1 MDVKPTIEN
10 MVKYRRLLWEKNHNV
25 EKDQEYCAACINEIH
40 QHPNIEKQIW
50 ERPYLLIEI
59 CFLIVDK
66 QAETIPF
73 FLNDVQRDFIQR
85 FEERVTGKPIFVLKG
100 RQQGFTSLITAVQL
114 AFTIVRKN
122 FSGFTI
128 ADCNDNVNTIFND
141 KARVVY
147 SRLPATLKPLEK
159 YNNRREFFFDKINS
173 SWRVAM
179 ATDEIGR
186 SKTINFCHFSEV
198 AFYQCELSMLQKS
211 IGEAF
216 TADAI
221 VVYETTANGF
231 NEAKDLWDS
240 GSCTNLFYEWWR
252 TKEYSLEN
260 TSCLNDLSDDWIK
273 NRVRWL
279 KEEQHLSEKQ
289 IAWYVAKYNSYLD
302 KASIRQ
308 EYPCT
313 SFEAFISSGEC
324 EFGNELV
331 VERLEEARKH
341 KPIRKGYFDYTK
353 RYNAEMDTFE
363 ISNINFVD
371 SENGYISIYENPVED
386 KVKGSKPYAIGGD
399 TAGEGSDYFGAIVI
413 DNLDGHQVAVLHKQ
427 KIDDD
432 LYAEQ
437 VYCLGSMYHNAI
449 IGIEINFSRESM
461 KRLVELGY
469 PNLYVTENVDAL
481 TKRVKKDVGFRTT
494 SITRPV
500 IIAELKRKFRD
511 SYGTIVVDESTL
523 QEMLTFVRN
532 EKGKPEAIEG
542 KHDDLVMT
550 LAIAHFIS
558 EQGEHTW
565 KPNEKEQKTIEKI
578 FPSLRQELSEAEEQ
592 SAQEEYISW
601 DY

>member
-1 MDVKPTIEN
+1 MDIKPSLEN
-10 MVKYRRLLWEKNHNV
+10 MVKYRKILWEKNHNV
-25 EKDQEYCAACINEIH
+25 DLDQQYCASCIQEIH
-40 QHPNIEKQIW
+40 KHMHIEKQIW
-50 ERPYLLIEI
+50 EKPYLLIEI

-66 QAETIPF
+66 NAETIPF

-85 FEERVTGKPIFVLKG
+85 FDERVTGKPIFVLKG
-100 RQQGFTSLITAVQL
+100 RQQGFTSLITAIQL
-114 AFTIVRKN
+114 SYTIVRKN

-147 SRLPATLKPLEK
+147 DRLPEILKPKEK

-252 TKEYSLEN
+252 TKEYAINN
-260 TSCLNDLSDDWIK
+260 TSCLNELADDWIK
-273 NRVRWL
+273 NRVDWL
-279 KEEQHLSEKQ
+279 RKEHNLTDNQ

-313 SFEAFISSGEC
+313 SYEAFVASGEC

-331 VERLEEARKH
+331 VSRLEAAKNH
-341 KPIRKGYFDYTK
+341 KPIRRGYFDYIK
-353 RYNAEMDTFE
+353 RYNAVLDQFE
-363 ISNINFVD
+363 ISNIEFVD
-371 SENGYISIYENPVED
+371 ADNGYISIYENPVED
-386 KVKGSKPYAIGGD
+386 KNKGSKPYAIGGD

-437 VYCLGSMYHNAI
+437 VYCLGSMYHDAI

-469 PNLYVTENVDAL
+469 PNLYVTETMDSL
-481 TKRVKKDVGFRTT
+481 TKRVTKDVGFRTT
-494 SITRPV
+494 SISRPV

-511 SYGTIVVDESTL
+511 SAGQIVVDVDTL

-550 LAIAHFIS
+550 LAITHYIS

-565 KPNEKEQKTIEKI
+565 KPNEKEQRTIEKI
-578 FPSLRQELSEAEEQ
+578 FPSLRKELEEADTTSQ
-592 SAQEEYISW
+592 DEYISW
-601 DY
+601 D